1 MKRTTTQSN
10 GFRFPLL
17 LLLDYDG
24 TLTDFKRNPDHSN
37 LTSKTRSLLFKLG
50 KKYPVIVVTG
60 RYAASFYKVSGL
72 KGFSVIGT
80 HGFEAENLPQG
91 LRFTTPRI
99 EKRYQKEA
107 AQLWKVLQSLH
118 HGYPGIHIER
128 KPFSQALHFRG
139 LGFSKER
146 IDGLHRDFA
155 RIYRRTVTAKL
166 WKMNAGKE
174 MIEVVPR
181 GYSKG
186 KAVLKLL
193 KHFPKRIPVYAG
205 DDLSDISVLKVLPKG
220 SLRIA
225 VGHRVPRKHYDMR
238 FDSPSRFMAWL
249 ERLSKA

>member
-1 MKRTTTQSN
+1 MRKTATQSD

-24 TLTDFKRNPDHSN
+24 TLTDFKRDPDHSN
-37 LTSKTRSLLFKLG
+37 LTPKTRSLLFELG

-60 RYAASFYKVSGL
+60 RYVASFYKVSGL

-80 HGFEAENLPQG
+80 HGFEAKNLPKG
-91 LRFTTPRI
+91 LRFTTPWI

-107 AQLWKVLQSLH
+107 AQLWKALQVLH

-139 LGFSKER
+139 LSFSGER
-146 IDGLHRDFA
+146 IARLHRDFA

-181 GYSKG
+181 GFSKG
-186 KAVLKLL
+186 RAVLELL
-193 KHFPKRIPVYAG
+193 KRFPKRIPVYAG
-205 DDLSDISVLKVLPKG
+205 DDLSDISVFKVLPKG

-225 VGHRVPRKHYDMR
+225 VGHRVPRKHYDMH
-238 FDSPSRFMAWL
+238 FDSPRRFTAWL
-249 ERLSKA
+249 ENLSRL